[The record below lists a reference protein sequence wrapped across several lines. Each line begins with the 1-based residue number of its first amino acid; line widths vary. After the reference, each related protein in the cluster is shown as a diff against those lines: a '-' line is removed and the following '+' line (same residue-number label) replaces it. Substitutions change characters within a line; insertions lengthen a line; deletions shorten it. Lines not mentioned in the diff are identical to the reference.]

1 MLLGPL
7 FLRRLYENKIVAKY
21 YYLTFYSNQTLSS
34 SVIAFGTKNGGNSP
48 LSLINSMGLLFKLPL
63 GRKILK
69 PY

>member
-48 LSLINSMGLLFKLPL
+48 LMELVPGYSMHTLL
-63 GRKILK
+63 KISF
-69 PY
+69 Y